1 MGTLLSVHWRP
12 NKFLHNK
19 ILRVMKYIILLLI
32 GILFI
37 GCSSETGDT
46 VLHVRHV
53 DLSHVQD
60 VSAFDLVDSITVVSL
75 ETNDSCLVSYMRSIQ
90 KKGDKL
96 YILDGRQETLF
107 CFGMDGSFLFKIHR
121 LGNGP
126 EEYQHIESFCL
137 DEQGNIYL
145 VEPWGIIHMYSPHG
159 EFMRRIEVFDK
170 TSVINKIYCI
180 DDELITGC
188 HFHDVTIGHFPLRN
202 DQMSVYR
209 VTNELTAEYV
219 LYYQYGESVYLV
231 SSLTGM
237 VCQLGHDGYAPYLQW
252 DFGKGNNDT
261 ADLLEKVRGCSG
273 SILGEVGLGKLFKS
287 AIYSAFENDRFNFM
301 VLEYDN
307 DFIHVVYDKL
317 KQEPLVF
324 RKTKEKTIFAFCNL
338 TDGVLVYNP
347 PVVIG
352 NPERDLTCIRPEML
366 DVANARRLAQGEQ
379 GENNP
384 SITLFWLKNK

>member
-1 MGTLLSVHWRP
+1 MKLL
-12 NKFLHNK
+12 
-19 ILRVMKYIILLLI
+19 ILLLI
-32 GILFI
+32 GTLSID
-37 GCSSETGDT
+37 CASETGDAASI
-46 VLHVRHV
+46 VRRV
-53 DLSHVQD
+53 NLSHVQD
-60 VSAFDLVDSITVVSL
+60 VSVFDLVDSITVVSL
-75 ETNDSCLVSYMRSIQ
+75 ETNGSCLVSYMRSI
-90 KKGDKL
+90 KKKDDKL

-170 TSVINKIYCI
+170 TNVVNEIYCI
-180 DDELITGC
+180 NEELITGC
-188 HFHDVTIGHFPLRN
+188 CSHDVTIGHFPLCN
-202 DQMSVYR
+202 DQVSAYQVANEWTAGR
-209 VTNELTAEYV
+209 VV
-219 LYYQYGESVYLV
+219 YYQYGESVYLV

-237 VCQLGHDGYAPYLQW
+237 VWQLKHDGYESYLQW

-273 SILGEVGLGKLFKS
+273 SILGEVGPGKLFKS

-352 NPERDLTCIRPEML
+352 NPGRDLTCIRPEML